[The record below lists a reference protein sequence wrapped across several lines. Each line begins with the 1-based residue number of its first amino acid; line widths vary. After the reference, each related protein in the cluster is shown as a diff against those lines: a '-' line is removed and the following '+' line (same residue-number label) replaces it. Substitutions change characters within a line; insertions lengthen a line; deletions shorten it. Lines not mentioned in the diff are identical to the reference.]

1 MATVTING
9 NSYTTYADVA
19 TADEYLL
26 ASINYPEWGDTNAE
40 DKARSLVTSTRVL
53 NRQKWKPDYD
63 TFEKRL
69 LIEGIVDASIELA
82 AMLAS
87 GDSEFISNATTSS
100 QTKRLKAGSAEI
112 EYFSPD
118 KSAAARFQTN
128 IMELIGAYLASSG
141 VGFGSVG
148 GAFVSGVDG
157 KSTSDRN
164 YGYFSGI

>member
-26 ASINYPEWGDTNAE
+26 ASISYATWEALDTNE
-40 DKARSLVTSTRVL
+40 KGRFLVEATRVL
-53 NRQKWKPDYD
+53 DRQKWKAGYH
-63 TFEKRL
+63 TFDERSVVK
-69 LIEGIVDASIELA
+69 GIVDASIELA

-87 GDSEFISNATTSS
+87 GENEFISNSSTASTTKS
-100 QTKRLKAGSAEI
+100 LKAGSTSI
-112 EYFSPD
+112 EYFAPD
-118 KSAAARFQTN
+118 KSLSARFPNQ
-128 IMELIGAYLASSG
+128 IMELLGGYLLSTGLSGFGGGAY
-141 VGFGSVG
+141 
-148 GAFVSGVDG
+148 VSGVDG